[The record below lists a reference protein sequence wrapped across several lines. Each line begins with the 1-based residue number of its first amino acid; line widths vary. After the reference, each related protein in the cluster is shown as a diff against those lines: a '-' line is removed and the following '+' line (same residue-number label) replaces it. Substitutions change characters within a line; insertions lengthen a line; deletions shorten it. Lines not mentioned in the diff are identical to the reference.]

1 MADWE
6 SVQPDEYKRLGQNF
20 TAGRPWG
27 IKYVTIHHM
36 AGDLDA
42 NACNRV
48 WRSAGTSAHYS
59 IDRNGHIVQHVDD
72 TDRAWA
78 CGDGVGVGSG
88 GNDMSISIEHANDGR
103 DPWTVYPAALESGA
117 HLTAA
122 LCRYYGLGRPE
133 WDVSVMPH
141 SHWSAT
147 ACPGELYGS
156 QKDEYIRRAQ
166 AWYDSMTGGAEPA
179 PAPTPTPAP
188 AEPERSG
195 RPAYQLHYALHVL
208 GGGWWSEVT
217 DWHGDDDASGYAG
230 SPNTKHDMLLAY
242 VTKDGARV
250 PGALKY
256 RVHVVGGGWLPWV
269 QRADYNDA
277 ASGMAG
283 NWGQAIDGVQLYFE
297 TPGGEEYQQAW
308 YRSQTTQRA
317 GWLDAVKD
325 DTGFAGIYGEPLDRL
340 QARIG
345 TSF

>member
-6 SVQPDEYKRLGQNF
+6 NMQPDEYKRLGQNL
-20 TAGRPWG
+20 TVGRPWG

-42 NACNRV
+42 DACNRV

-59 IDRNGHIVQHVDD
+59 IDKNGYVVQHVDD
-72 TDRAWA
+72 IDRAWA

-141 SHWSAT
+141 SRWSAT

-156 QKDEYIRRAQ
+156 QKQQFIERAQ

-179 PAPTPTPAP
+179 PAPSAAP
-188 AEPERSG
+188 AEPERQG
-195 RPAYQLHYALHVL
+195 CPAYQLHYALHVL

-230 SPNTKHDMLLAY
+230 SPNTKHDMLIAY

-250 PGALKY
+250 PGVLKY
-256 RVHVVGGGWLPWV
+256 RVHVVGAAWLPWV
-269 QRADYNDA
+269 WGADYSDA

-297 TPGGEEYQQAW
+297 TPSGEGYQQAW

-317 GWLDAVKD
+317 GWLDVVKD
-325 DTGFAGIYGEPLDRL
+325 DTDFAGIYGEPLDRL